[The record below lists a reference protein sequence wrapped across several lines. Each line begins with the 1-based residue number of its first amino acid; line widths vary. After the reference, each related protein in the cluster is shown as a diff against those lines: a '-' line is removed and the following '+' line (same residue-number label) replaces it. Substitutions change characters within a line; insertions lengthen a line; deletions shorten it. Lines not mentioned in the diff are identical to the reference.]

1 MFDVFRRQL
10 TLRKNPGHY
19 GEDGLWIESPFVEST
34 IIASV
39 QSVDDDVL
47 ATLHEGYRT
56 RDNFMLITDTF
67 LSMAVPNENRA
78 DIVNIDGIW
87 FQVVKVKNW
96 KNTWIETKH
105 CEAIVVRLDDDYVN

>member
-10 TLRKNPGHY
+10 TIRKNPGYY
-19 GEDGLWIESPFVEST
+19 GENGLWIESPFVEST

-47 ATLHEGYRT
+47 ATLPEGYRT

-78 DIVNIDGIW
+78 DTVSIDGFW
-87 FQVVKVKNW
+87 YQVVKVKNW
-96 KNTWIETKH
+96 KNTWQETRH